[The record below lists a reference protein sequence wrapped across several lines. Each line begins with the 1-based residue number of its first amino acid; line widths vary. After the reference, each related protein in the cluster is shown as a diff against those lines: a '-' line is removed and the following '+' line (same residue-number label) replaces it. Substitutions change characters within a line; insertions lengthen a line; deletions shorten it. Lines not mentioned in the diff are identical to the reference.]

1 MTNPSVLA
9 GSPAA
14 GTQRLAANSAMTM
27 AAYAA
32 YAVCLWGM
40 LIAAAK
46 LAAPEAVGQFALGLS
61 IATPIVMFCN
71 LQLRVAQVTDASR
84 RFADGEYLAL
94 RLISTGI
101 ALCAIGVVAVA
112 IAGFSATSAVIV
124 ATGSGKCFEALGDNL
139 QGLFQRGER
148 MGTFSCSLLLKSVLP
163 LLGFALTLASGGRMA
178 MACLAYAV
186 IIAAITLTYD
196 WPQAR
201 RVMGVAIRPS
211 WNFLRLGLLAS
222 SLLPL
227 GVAALLSAG
236 VSQIPKYA
244 VTFYFGTRAFAIF
257 AAVTCIV
264 SGAQILASAMGQA
277 ALPRLS
283 LCWLQGNFAEF
294 RAVILYMLSMVVA
307 TGLVGAALTLAA
319 GREMLSL
326 FFRPEYAVH
335 TPLLQIVVA
344 GSAALSCSGVLTNA
358 LQAARLF
365 RGQMLV
371 FGAGSIGTLAAAAA
385 WVPAHGLSGA
395 AVAMLIGSMLQ
406 AAGSA
411 LLLWCHAGHSP
422 STLAPSGSA

>member
-1 MTNPSVLA
+1 MTV
-9 GSPAA
+9 
-14 GTQRLAANSAMTM
+14 

-46 LAAPEAVGQFALGLS
+46 LAAPEAVGQFALGLA

-71 LQLRVAQVTDASR
+71 LQLRAAQVTDASR

-94 RLISTGI
+94 RLISTAT
-101 ALCAIGVVAVA
+101 ALCAICVVAVA

-124 ATGSGKCFEALGDNL
+124 ATGSGKCFEALGDNF
-139 QGLFQRGER
+139 QGLFQRSER

-163 LLGFALTLASGGRMA
+163 LLGFAFALAAGGRMA
-178 MACLAYAV
+178 MACLAYAL
-186 IIAAITLTYD
+186 IIAAITVTYD
-196 WPQAR
+196 VPQIR
-201 RVMGVAIRPS
+201 RVMGGVVRPS
-211 WNFLRLGLLAS
+211 WNILRLRVLAY

-283 LCWLQGNFAEF
+283 LYWLQGNFAGF
-294 RAVILYMLSMVVA
+294 RAVVLCMLGMVVA

-335 TPLLQIVVA
+335 TALLLMVVA
-344 GSAALSCSGVLTNA
+344 GSTALSCSWVLTNA

-385 WVPAHGLSGA
+385 WVPTHGLSGA
-395 AVAMLIGSMLQ
+395 AVAMLIGSMVQ

-411 LLLWCHAGHSP
+411 LLLWFRACHP
-422 STLAPSGSA
+422 PTILAPHRSV